1 MNCRRVEQLLSDHLE
16 GLLST
21 REAGAVVAHLGNCP
35 TCRRLHD
42 EILAAGS
49 DLRALAEPLP
59 HPDLRRRTVAR
70 WRAECAATAPNRRRG
85 LLVPAPP
92 PLGRRTAL
100 GAAAGTVL
108 VAVLGLAWWSHGRN
122 GEPSG
127 IRSTAPAPRGRIASA
142 LPSTLPLHA
151 DRTSR
156 GIAREQAIPPGASS
170 PSQPAPRQP
179 QAGLA
184 TARRG
189 GHRSPILG
197 LQPVIST
204 GDDLARLN
212 GDAGRD
218 AQRWAS
224 PSADEWGKTEARVR
238 SNVPVQ
244 DDFVRIPFP
253 QIAAASDRQIAG
265 AVESYKREAAIVD
278 PRLAREVTLQQKA
291 TALSDLCDGL
301 RADTGIQLYAGRSV
315 EDEKVT
321 LFCRRMPL
329 RDVMRQLS
337 RPFGYTW
344 LRSGLPS
351 PRGGGAGGRGYRY
364 ELTQDLRSQLLEEE
378 LRNRDRNEA
387 LLSLDR
393 EIEKYRPYLGL
404 SPDEALARSKTAR
417 PAEKRLLETL
427 AGSGWGVIQMYFR
440 LSAQDQAALRSGQ
453 PLYLSGAPEGEER
466 LLPPEV
472 ARGTLQ
478 SLRDW
483 RVVRRTTAS
492 HGDVWI
498 PAPDSNDPAALPL
511 TSVSEVRATV
521 SLAVFQSELGQFT
534 LNGESGYLAFSSIP
548 GDPPNRASNGG
559 NYVSGTSPAALEPEN
574 EKTNA
579 RLAQEAT
586 MRVATSVVPRPSC
599 YTAPD
604 PEASPGSAPE
614 PKVTTGDVL
623 EALHRATGLP
633 IVADFY
639 TRLYKPAEVTRKNQP
654 LLEALNSLT
663 DAMRLRWSKEASWL
677 RFRSASYY
685 HDRLKE
691 VPNRLLTRWAAAR
704 RQRGALT
711 IDDLC
716 EIAQLPDAQLDARSM
731 REGARDCY
739 GLQEWRLASHWLL
752 RRHLRFLA
760 GFTPAQRQEAMSTAG
775 LPFTKMSLAQQQ
787 QFMTLP
793 LNRGEMP
800 LWESLE
806 GLGDAALRVDYTQPG
821 WYEWRP
827 PGMAAWVPRAPFALP
842 VGRGPHVKRLMMP
855 HIRERT
861 REAALEAARRLGPQI
876 RQALL
881 QRMQLISPQIDEA
894 QMVPQDAQITATRL
908 GLAFAYIAGTSSD
921 RNALVRSDQI
931 GSYTE

>member
-16 GLLST
+16 GLLSKP
-21 REAGAVVAHLGNCP
+21 EAGAVMAHLGHCP
-35 TCRRLHD
+35 ACRHLQE

-49 DLRALAEPLP
+49 DLRTLAEPLP
-59 HPDLRRRTVAR
+59 HPELRRRTVAR
-70 WRAECAATAPNRRRG
+70 WRAECAATAPNRRPRF
-85 LLVPAPP
+85 LVPAPA
-92 PLGRRTAL
+92 PLGLRVSLGATGAVFTAL
-100 GAAAGTVL
+100 
-108 VAVLGLAWWSHGRN
+108 LGLGLWSHGRN
-122 GEPSG
+122 GGPSRF
-127 IRSTAPAPRGRIASA
+127 RSTPPAPRERITSIA
-142 LPSTLPLHA
+142 PSTLRLPANPMGH
-151 DRTSR
+151 
-156 GIAREQAIPPGASS
+156 GIAREPAIPPGASN
-170 PSQPAPRQP
+170 PSQPAPKRL
-179 QAGLA
+179 QAGSS
-184 TARRG
+184 TAKRG
-189 GHRSPILG
+189 GYRSPTLG
-197 LQPVIST
+197 LQPAVST

-212 GDAGRD
+212 GGTGHDAGRW
-218 AQRWAS
+218 QWR
-224 PSADEWGKTEARVR
+224 PADDWGKTEAQMRTH
-238 SNVPVQ
+238 VPVR

-253 QIAAASDRQIAG
+253 RLVSTSDRQIA
-265 AVESYKREAAIVD
+265 AAAESYRREAAIVD
-278 PRLAREVTLQQKA
+278 ARLAHEVTVQQKA
-291 TALSDLCDGL
+291 TALSDLCDHL
-301 RADTGIQLYAGRSV
+301 RADTSIQLYAGRSV

-321 LFCRRMPL
+321 LFCRKMPL

-344 LRSGLPS
+344 LRSGKT
-351 PRGGGAGGRGYRY
+351 GEYRY

-417 PAEKRLLETL
+417 PEVKRLLETL

-453 PLYLSGAPEGEER
+453 SLYLSGAPEGEER
-466 LLPPEV
+466 PLPPEV
-472 ARGTLQ
+472 GRGVLQ

-498 PAPDSNDPAALPL
+498 PAPDANDPAALPL
-511 TSVSEVRATV
+511 TSVAEVRATV
-521 SLAVFQSELGQFT
+521 RLAVYQSELGQFT
-534 LNGESGYLAFSSIP
+534 LNGESGYLAFTSIR
-548 GDPPNRASNGG
+548 GDPPNRASQGG
-559 NYVSGTSPAALEPEN
+559 NYVSGMSPAALKPEN
-574 EKTNA
+574 EKANA
-579 RLAQEAT
+579 RLTQDTTLRA
-586 MRVATSVVPRPSC
+586 RISVLPRPSC
-599 YTAPD
+599 YAAPD
-604 PEASPGSAPE
+604 PEPSPGSAPE

-623 EALHRATGLP
+623 EAFHRATGLP

-639 TRLYKPAEVTRKNQP
+639 TRLYKPAEVTLKNQP
-654 LLEALNSLT
+654 LLTALNSLA
-663 DAMRLRWSKEASWL
+663 DAMRLRWSKDGSWL

-716 EIAQLPDAQLDARSM
+716 EIAQLPDAQLDAGSM

-739 GLQEWRLASHWLL
+739 GLQEWRLGSHWLL

-760 GFTPAQRQEAMSTAG
+760 GFSPAQRQEAMSTAG

-793 LNRGEMP
+793 LDRGEMP

-806 GLGDAALRVDYTQPG
+806 GLGDATLRVDYTQPG

-827 PGMAAWVPRAPFALP
+827 PGMAAWVPRPPFAVP
-842 VGRGPHVKRLMMP
+842 VGRGPPIKRLMMP

-861 REAALEAARRLGPQI
+861 REAALQAARRLDPQI

-881 QRMQLISPQIDEA
+881 QYTQLISPQIDEA
-894 QMVPQDAQITATRL
+894 QMAPLDAQITPTRL